1 MTAENPALQESREEA
16 LGRMTDAVFALD
28 EDWRVTYLNDHAEEL
43 LGAES
48 SELLGEALWDAF
60 PEARGT
66 TFYREYRRAVSEQHP
81 VSFEEYYDP
90 LDAWFSVR
98 AFPSE
103 TGLTVY
109 FRDVTEEHERRVELE
124 RGQKRL
130 AVRDR
135 LDEVLTD
142 VVKLGT
148 TVASLSEFES
158 SLVDRLHR
166 VDGVHAVR
174 MDRVDVSADST
185 ELVHSAGPLEFD
197 ASAPNGLVDAVETRE
212 VTHVTISETPVER
225 FDSVSRAL
233 VFVPLVTADES
244 RGGLTLAVGSVFDE
258 QVAQSAFEHLS
269 DTVEFVVET
278 LCSRE
283 KWRSVAEA
291 FEQIDAG
298 AYVVDA
304 DGTIVW
310 ANESFAEYVGI
321 DSLEI
326 VDSDHE
332 LFVERRLDPIF
343 DGRCD
348 ITSYLVDSEIATD
361 HSESSDTVARI
372 SAGYDRDERVL
383 EHDARPLQA
392 GRFAGG
398 TVHVFTDI
406 TDQQSAKK
414 SLAET
419 EWVRSSLLDTF
430 PGMAYRCR
438 NTKQW
443 EMEYVA
449 GRIESLTGYTA
460 DEVRTSIS
468 WGETIVDPRDRDTVW
483 TEIQSQLE
491 DGDSFELSYRIVCR
505 DGTTRW
511 VWERGRR
518 VETSDGERLAGFIL
532 DVTEKR
538 EVKDQ
543 LRLEEGRFQSLVEH
557 VSEYAIFTVNRDGC
571 IESWNDG
578 AKCITGFSVD
588 EAIGMRLSAL
598 VPDDQDDR
606 YLSASNMTE
615 AVMRGESH
623 AEGWIQTN
631 DGESFWARVVLRA
644 ITGDDDEVRGF
655 VAVVRDMTEQRQ
667 RRRELEHQRDEL
679 VTLNRI
685 NAVIR
690 DIDRALVQARS
701 RQEICE
707 AICERLTDD
716 DRYELAWI
724 GESDPSRNVVRPIEW
739 DGTEGEYVEN
749 LDVSIEGDRGGGPV
763 GQSLRTDSVAVTQR
777 ISDDPE
783 FEPWRERALEHG
795 LHSSASVPI
804 EYGGIPYGTLCVYSR
819 DAEAFD
825 ERETQLLAELG
836 EMVGYAFNA
845 VDRKQAL
852 VADSMTEITFE
863 LSDGLEGITGLTS
876 VTDGRITLT
885 STVRTNDETFLQYL
899 RTEGV
904 DPSEVEAVL
913 ETNEL
918 VRSVEVLW
926 SDGTNGSLSVTSDS
940 SPFTQA
946 VSVYGGRL
954 GEVVAE
960 DGVVTANVRFP
971 KGANIH
977 AVTDQLRSEYPGIE
991 VKAKREIRPE
1001 NEAQRL
1007 AELVADELTDR
1018 QAEVLKTAYHSGYYE
1033 WPRDTNGT
1041 ELSDRLDLSAA
1052 TLSQHLR
1059 AAHDTVVG
1067 SVVEHRLQ

>member
-1 MTAENPALQESREEA
+1 MTTENPVPHESRETA

-28 EDWRVTYLNDHAEEL
+28 DDWRVTYLNDHAEEL
-43 LGAES
+43 LGADT

-60 PEARGT
+60 PEARET
-66 TFYREYRRAVSEQHP
+66 TFYREYRRAVAEQEP

-90 LDAWFSVR
+90 LGTWFSVR
-98 AFPSE
+98 AYPSE

-124 RGQKRL
+124 REQRRL
-130 AVRDR
+130 AARDR

-142 VVKLGT
+142 ITKLGT
-148 TVASLSEFES
+148 TVSSLSSFES

-166 VDGVHAVR
+166 VDGIHAVR
-174 MDRVDVSADST
+174 MDRVGVEGEST
-185 ELVHSAGPLEFD
+185 ELTHRAGPSEFD
-197 ASAPNGLVDAVETRE
+197 ASSLERFGSGAPRD
-212 VTHVTISETPVER
+212 VTHVPISETPVER
-225 FDSVSRAL
+225 FDSVSHGL

-244 RGGLTLAVGSVFDE
+244 RSVLTLAVGDVFGG
-258 QVAQSAFEHLS
+258 QVAQSVFEHLS
-269 DTVEFVVET
+269 DTVEFVAES
-278 LCSRE
+278 LCRRK
-283 KWRSVAEA
+283 KWRSVAGA
-291 FEQIDAG
+291 FEQLDAG

-304 DGTIVW
+304 DGVIVW

-321 DSLEI
+321 DSIEI

-332 LFVERRLDPIF
+332 LFVERRLTPIF
-343 DGRCD
+343 DDSCD
-348 ITSYLVDSEIATD
+348 LTSCLVA
-361 HSESSDTVARI
+361 SESAPDDSTSGDCVARI
-372 SAGYDRDERVL
+372 SAGHDRVGRVL
-383 EHDARPLQA
+383 EHDARAIQT
-392 GRFAGG
+392 GGFDGG

-406 TDQQSAKK
+406 TDQQTAKE

-419 EWVRSSLLDTF
+419 EWVRSSLLDSF

-438 NTKQW
+438 NNRQW

-449 GRIESLTGYTA
+449 GRVEPLTGYTA
-460 DEVRTSIS
+460 DEVRSSVS
-468 WGETIVDPRDRDTVW
+468 WGETIVDPRDRNDIW
-483 TEIQSQLE
+483 AEIQSQLE
-491 DGDSFELSYRIVCR
+491 DGDTFELTYRIVRR

-511 VWERGRR
+511 VWERGQR
-518 VETSDGERLAGFIL
+518 VETFDGDRLAGFVL

-538 EVKDQ
+538 EAKDQ

-578 AKCITGFSVD
+578 AECITGFGVD
-588 EAIGMRLSAL
+588 EAIGMHLSSL

-623 AEGWIQTN
+623 GEGWIRTD
-631 DGESFWARVVLRA
+631 DGETFWARVVLRA
-644 ITGDDDEVRGF
+644 ITGDEDDVRGF
-655 VAVVRDMTEQRQ
+655 VAVVRDMTEQRR

-685 NAVIR
+685 NAVVR

-701 RQEICE
+701 RREICE

-724 GESDPSRNVVRPIEW
+724 GESDRSRNVVRPIEW
-739 DGTEGEYVEN
+739 AGTEGEYVEN
-749 LDVSIEGDRGGGPV
+749 LDVSIEGGRGSGPV
-763 GQSLRTDSVAVTQR
+763 GKSLRTNSVAVTQR

-795 LHSSASVPI
+795 LYSSASVPI
-804 EYGGIPYGTLCVYSR
+804 EYGGIPYGTLCVYSG

-863 LSDGLEGITGLTS
+863 LSESLEGVAGLTD

-885 STVRTNDETFLQYL
+885 STVRTQDETFLQYL

-904 DPSEVEAVL
+904 DPDDVEAVL
-913 ETNEL
+913 ENNEH

-926 SDGTNGSLSVTSDS
+926 GDGTKGSLSVSSDS
-940 SPFTQA
+940 SLFTQT

-954 GEVVAE
+954 DEIVAE
-960 DGVVTANVRFP
+960 DGVVTASVRFP
-971 KGANIH
+971 TGTDVH
-977 AVTDQLRSEYPGIE
+977 AVTDQLRSEYPDIT
-991 VKAKREIRPE
+991 VKAKRDIRPE

-1007 AELVADELTDR
+1007 AELVEDELTDR